1 MTIHSSQVLIH
12 NHLYLKHI
20 FEKWAKN
27 DFEYFAAIVSLGHI
41 AIMMPDKFPV
51 HIKNLVSRNLVKQLL
66 MKGASEPHDIEEPWV
81 NYDKLP
87 METKCKFQVGL
98 FKSAKSA

>member
-1 MTIHSSQVLIH
+1 M
-12 NHLYLKHI
+12 
-20 FEKWAKN
+20 
-27 DFEYFAAIVSLGHI
+27 SLGHI

-87 METKCKFQVGL
+87 METKCKYQVGL
-98 FKSAKSA
+98 SIIQVGKICIIFYFGKMFRMYYYFRP

>member
-1 MTIHSSQVLIH
+1 M
-12 NHLYLKHI
+12 
-20 FEKWAKN
+20 
-27 DFEYFAAIVSLGHI
+27 SLGHI

-98 FKSAKSA
+98 SNIQVGRIRMISYLEIMF